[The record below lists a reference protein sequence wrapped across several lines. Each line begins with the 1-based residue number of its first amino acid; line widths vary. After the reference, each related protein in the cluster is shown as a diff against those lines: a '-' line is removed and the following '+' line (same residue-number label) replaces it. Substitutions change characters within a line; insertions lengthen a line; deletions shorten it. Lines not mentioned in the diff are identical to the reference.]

1 MSTFEE
7 KFRKTFRRTPTNEEV
22 NALIDQSVTSYNQ
35 SGGITAHTVN
45 IGPQKR
51 KLNSALQQQLLSLPK
66 TRPITII
73 AMMGNSESM
82 DFAIEIHEF
91 MQSAGMPMA
100 ESGISQGMFAGVVK
114 GLNFDAT
121 SAQITVGANET
132 D

>member
-1 MSTFEE
+1 MVKIFGKHFGVIEGGLPHQS
-7 KFRKTFRRTPTNEEV
+7 V
-22 NALIDQSVTSYNQ
+22 NIDQHVTSYNQ

-51 KLNSALQQQLLSLPK
+51 KLNATLKQQLLSLPR
-66 TRPITII
+66 TNPITVM
-73 AMMGNSESM
+73 AMMGNAESM

-100 ESGISQGMFAGVVK
+100 ESGISQGMFMGVVK

-121 SAQITVGANET
+121 RAQITVGANET